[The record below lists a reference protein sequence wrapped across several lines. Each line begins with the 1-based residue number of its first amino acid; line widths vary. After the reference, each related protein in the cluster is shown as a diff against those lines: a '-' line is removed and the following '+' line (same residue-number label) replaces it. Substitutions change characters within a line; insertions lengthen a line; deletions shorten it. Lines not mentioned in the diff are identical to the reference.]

1 MKKLILALLLIAMPM
16 SVMAM
21 DAITSDALDGVSGQ
35 AGVTLGFC
43 GRSTTTISFSK
54 LSWGDP
60 GGYGTCGNSLGWLII
75 SGMVTVSQ
83 AIADGQTLTLDIGR
97 TSNTI
102 CDACGA
108 SGAVNVPANTTFI
121 ALDLPTISTTITVA
135 NTLYIGLGTVGGTI
149 SQTLGVLNLA
159 GLSVTQGTPG
169 ILLIWAH

>member
-1 MKKLILALLLIAMPM
+1 
-16 SVMAM
+16 M
-21 DAITSDALDGVSGQ
+21 DALTSKDLNSVAGQ
-35 AGVTLGFC
+35 SGVTLGFC
-43 GRSTTTISFSK
+43 GRSTTTVSFSK

-60 GGYGTCGNSLGWLII
+60 GGYGTCGNSRGWLII

-83 AIADGQTLTLDIGR
+83 AIADGQTMTLDIGR
-97 TSNTI
+97 TSSTT

-108 SGAVNVPANTTFI
+108 NGAVIVPANTTFI

-149 SQTLGVLNLA
+149 SSTLGVMNLA

-169 ILLIWAH
+169 ILLVWAH